1 MAGLNVW
8 LLAAL
13 GFIPPLAA
21 SALLAL
27 RGPVADRLVA
37 IQFCTTVSAL
47 MLVLLTVAFDQ
58 PSFLD
63 LGLVLVLVTYPGTL
77 LYTWFL
83 ERWL

>member
-8 LLAAL
+8 LLATL
-13 GFIPPLAA
+13 GFLPPLAV
-21 SALLAL
+21 SAILAL

-37 IQFCTTVSAL
+37 IQFCTTIAAL

-63 LGLVLVLVTYPGTL
+63 LGLVLILVTYPGTL